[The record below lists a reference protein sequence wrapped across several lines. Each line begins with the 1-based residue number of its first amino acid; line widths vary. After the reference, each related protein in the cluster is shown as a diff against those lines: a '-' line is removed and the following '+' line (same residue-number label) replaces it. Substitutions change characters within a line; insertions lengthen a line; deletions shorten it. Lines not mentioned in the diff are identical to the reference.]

1 MDLLVSNLDSVVL
14 LLVTTAHTME
24 MPESNLV
31 TKLQLDLVYMD
42 WLGNQVI
49 QVVETMLD
57 CILDCN
63 HYHLKARILLPP
75 ESYHFQ
81 LQVTMPHSQEW
92 QRQSAMVSSEETY

>member
-14 LLVTTAHTME
+14 LLVMMAHMME

-57 CILDCN
+57 CIPDCN
-63 HYHLKARILLPP
+63 HSHLKVRIQLPL

-81 LQVTMPHSQEW
+81 LQVTMPHSQE
-92 QRQSAMVSSEETY
+92 